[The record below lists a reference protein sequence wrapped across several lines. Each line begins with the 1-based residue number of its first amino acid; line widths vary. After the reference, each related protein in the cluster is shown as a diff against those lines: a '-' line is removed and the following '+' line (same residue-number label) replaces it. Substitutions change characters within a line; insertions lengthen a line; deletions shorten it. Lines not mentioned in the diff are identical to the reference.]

1 MNRED
6 EHIDIRNKLLKLPK
20 VKAGADFD
28 NELLRRINLIETE
41 KAPVKERK
49 GFFPALFGRKSMA
62 WTVPAMGLTVVAI
75 IVFGWYYIYN
85 GQGLLNDKKD
95 NTIVTQQTGE
105 TPAPPPTSTT
115 KKDENIAGREIT
127 NDMETGRDSRI
138 EKKTEMKTGVNET
151 YFESSPNV
159 DSRKSSDEGRVG
171 VQPEKMKEEIKQ
183 KSVPED
189 RKDTERYRSEDVKTE
204 MPKESMKKS
213 KEMEKKVVSPMLKE
227 TDKVS
232 KGDFE
237 ESENTGK
244 ANQTKDSTKVSRKNK
259 TNNEKE
265 ITKDVLESLSK
276 KIKDN
281 K

>member
-6 EHIDIRNKLLKLPK
+6 EHIDIRHKLLKLPK
-20 VKAGADFD
+20 VKAGADFE
-28 NELLRRINLIETE
+28 NELLRRINLIEPE
-41 KAPVKERK
+41 KAPAKERE
-49 GFFPALFGRKSMA
+49 GFFSLLFGRKSMV
-62 WTVPAMGLTVVAI
+62 WTVPAMSLTVVAI

-85 GQGLLNDKKD
+85 GKGLVNDRKD
-95 NTIVTQQTGE
+95 NSVVSQQTGE
-105 TPAPPPTSTT
+105 TPSPPPSSVT

-127 NDMETGRDSRI
+127 NDNEIGKNSKI

-151 YFESSPNV
+151 YHESTPKV

-171 VQPEKMKEEIKQ
+171 MQPEKKEEVMQ

-189 RKDTERYRSEDVKTE
+189 RRNLERYKSEDVKTE
-204 MPKESMKKS
+204 TLKESMKKS
-213 KEMEKKVVSPMLKE
+213 NDVEKKVVSPMLKE

-232 KGDFE
+232 KGDVE

-244 ANQTKDSTKVSRKNK
+244 EQQTKDTTKKSNKKNA
-259 TNNEKE
+259 NQEKDL
-265 ITKDVLESLSK
+265 TKDILESLSK